1 MVEVFM
7 AAYVLVHGGNMSTDA
22 WNNLAQ
28 KPVYPPGERLGGKV
42 WDPVVPGLQK
52 EGYRVFAP
60 TLADEWQSSLTEHIE
75 QIITLIDE
83 SELKQMLLVAH
94 SYGGMVITGVADRIP
109 EKIVRLVYVD
119 AALPDSGQSL
129 FDIIVSARCDPASF
143 VGLAPDKPYM
153 EKLFFDG
160 QKLKAI
166 PKTYMRCKY
175 SDFAPVTDTAKQKI
189 AAAPGEWTYI
199 ELPSS
204 HVPMASMPEALTRL
218 LIDAAKQ

>member
-1 MVEVFM
+1 M

-42 WDPVVPGLQK
+42 WDPVVPGLEK
-52 EGYRVFAP
+52 EGHRVFAP

-109 EKIVRLVYVD
+109 ERIVRLVYVD

-166 PKTYMRCKY
+166 PKTYMRCTY

-189 AAAPGEWTYI
+189 AAAPGEWTYM

-204 HVPMASMPEALTRL
+204 HVPMASMPAALTRL